1 MIPAR
6 LRTQISSHSDADHA
20 NKGNT
25 GSAHHDGHDEAA
37 LRFSARYILLSF
49 PIGTTVYFT
58 LASDKPPGSEEF
70 LWSCYAVGLC
80 IAGSSSIIDLIQRA
94 QIEIQDRKIV
104 RLLVLL
110 LIWIGEWGF
119 SQFL

>member
-6 LRTQISSHSDADHA
+6 LRTQMSRSDVDQA
-20 NKGNT
+20 NQGNDD
-25 GSAHHDGHDEAA
+25 SAHHDEAA

-49 PIGTTVYFT
+49 PMGTTVYFT
-58 LASDKPPGSEEF
+58 LASNKPPGSEAF